1 MKGTRSAG
9 EPEAGPLSVTGGVEH
24 RWFLRELRGRARPKI
39 ARSLQQSLG
48 TPQPTFAVSAP
59 DLHRI
64 VGEFRRREGPR
75 SSRELRPI
83 LRSLWAGTTYD
94 ERILAIELLD
104 RYREVHD
111 ATLWNLASRWVD
123 EATGWALSDSLAAGP
138 IAGMVRENPQRYS
151 ELLPWTRSRSLWRR
165 RAATYA
171 LHDLVLGG
179 EVERPLRLLELLV
192 PDREFWVQRAVGT
205 WLRECWKQN
214 PRRTERFLRRHAGH
228 LAPVTLTVATE
239 RAPKPLRAEL
249 RKRRATGRGQPHIPR
264 KG

>member
-1 MKGTRSAG
+1 V
-9 EPEAGPLSVTGGVEH
+9 SVTRGAEH
-24 RWFLRELRGRARPKI
+24 RWLLRALRGRARPNL
-39 ARSLQQSLG
+39 AGSLQQYLG
-48 TPQPTFAVSAP
+48 SPLPTFAVSAP

-64 VGEFRRREGPR
+64 VGEFRRREGRR
-75 SSRELRPI
+75 SSRELRPV
-83 LRSLWAGTTYD
+83 LLSLWGGTTYD

-104 RYREVHD
+104 RYQEAHD
-111 ATLWNLASRWVD
+111 ASLWKLASGWVD

-138 IAGMVRENPQRYS
+138 IAGMVQELPQRYS
-151 ELLPWTRSRSLWRR
+151 ELLRWTSSRNLWRR

-179 EVERPLRLLELLV
+179 EVERPLRLLKRLV
-192 PDREFWVQRAVGT
+192 PDHEFWVQRAVGT
-205 WLRECWKQN
+205 WLRECWKQE

-239 RAPKPLRAEL
+239 RAPKSLRVEL
-249 RKRRATGRGQPHIPR
+249 RMRRASGRGQPHIPR